1 MLLLILFLFIMNQHM
16 KNKENENENK
26 NKNENKNEIDK
37 VVDEGKAEVVDEG
50 KAGVI
55 GDDKVVGEGEGEG
68 KAEVVGEGKGDG
80 EVVKQIGIRK
90 KIRNYIVNKNVESI
104 KRSGIPLDLACLFI
118 KIIHFRMPFDIMLM
132 AYFSSPFVS
141 LCLWI
146 TVMSIFSCFI
156 LLDGCVLSVIEYK
169 LTGNSLNVM
178 DIFLW
183 LFGYDIH
190 YKNRYNATIIA
201 AIIYLLLF
209 FSLVWN
215 KGGVTYDNFN
225 KLLYYGTFSYFTKW
239 ISL

>member
-1 MLLLILFLFIMNQHM
+1 MNQFM
-16 KNKENENENK
+16 KNKEKEKE
-26 NKNENKNEIDK
+26 E
-37 VVDEGKAEVVDEG
+37 VEGKE
-50 KAGVI
+50 K
-55 GDDKVVGEGEGEG
+55 K
-68 KAEVVGEGKGDG
+68 EVVGD
-80 EVVKQIGIRK
+80 EVVGDEVVGDEVVGDEVVGDEVVGDEVVGDEIESKTVKLIGIRK

-118 KIIHFRMPFDIMLM
+118 KIIHFRMPFDIMLL

-146 TVMSIFSCFI
+146 TVMSIFSCFL

-183 LFGYDIH
+183 LFGCEIN

-201 AIIYLLLF
+201 AIIYLVLF
-209 FSLVWN
+209 FGLVLN
-215 KGGVTYDNFN
+215 KGGFNYIYTN
-225 KLLYYGTFSYFTKW
+225 KLLYYITFSYLTNL
-239 ISL
+239 ISIDCIE